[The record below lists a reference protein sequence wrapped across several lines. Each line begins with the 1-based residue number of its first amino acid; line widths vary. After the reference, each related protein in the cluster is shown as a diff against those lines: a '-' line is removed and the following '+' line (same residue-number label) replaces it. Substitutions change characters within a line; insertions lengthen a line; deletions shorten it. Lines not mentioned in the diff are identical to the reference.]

1 MRASR
6 LSWAGAGAAAAAV
19 AIGVGEVTAA
29 LMGGTSIIAAVGTL
43 VIALQPP
50 GGKDLAV
57 QLFGDNDKLALEVGA
72 ALGGIMVGAILGLLS
87 RRDVRIGIV
96 GFVLFGAAAFYLVQS
111 DPLSGVFPAAL
122 SALAAAAGGSV
133 MLTWLT
139 SSLRERSVART
150 IPQTPLV
157 AEGDLLSTRT
167 ASTTTPVVSSGALDR
182 RGFLALSAMF
192 VAVGGVLA
200 FLGRYLTSQ
209 LPAVVADPSSI
220 PAPRVSVPPVSG
232 VTDFGVDGL
241 TPIVVPNDE
250 FYRID
255 TRLDVPRIDSTTWS
269 LRVHGMVD
277 REVTLTY
284 EQLLAMPLVE
294 RMVTIA
300 CVSNPVGG
308 RLVGN
313 AKWTGVPLTTV
324 LEMAGVSPAATQ
336 LVGRSF
342 DGWTA
347 GFPTAHLAGAGSESL
362 IAVAMNGVPL
372 PPGHG
377 FPARLIVPGLYGYV
391 SATKWITEIELTTL
405 EAFDAY
411 WVPLGWSKLG
421 PILTQSRIE
430 LPRPG
435 ANPTAGRVEFAG
447 VAWAPTRGISKV
459 ELVLDPAPDGAGT
472 WHQAEL
478 STPLST
484 AAWVQWRVTL
494 DVPAGQH
501 LVAVR
506 ATDGTGETQ
515 TSERSAPAPDGARG
529 YHNLHFTAS

>member
-1 MRASR
+1 MKS
-6 LSWAGAGAAAAAV
+6 SWSNWAGAGAAAAAV
-19 AIGVGEVTAA
+19 AVGVGEVTAA
-29 LMGGTSIIAAVGTL
+29 LLGGTSIIAAVGAL

-57 QLFGDNDKLALEVGA
+57 QLFGTNDKLALEIGAAIGGIIVGA
-72 ALGGIMVGAILGLLS
+72 VLGLLS
-87 RRDVRIGIV
+87 RRDVRIGIL
-96 GFVLFGAAAFYLVQS
+96 GFVAFGAFAYYLLQS
-111 DPLSGVFPAAL
+111 DPLSGAL
-122 SALAAAAGGSV
+122 PALASSAAAIGGGSL
-133 MLTWLT
+133 MLTWLA
-139 SSLRERSVART
+139 SSLRAPSVA
-150 IPQTPLV
+150 
-157 AEGDLLSTRT
+157 
-167 ASTTTPVVSSGALDR
+167 ASTANPAAPRPAARSTNPIDR

-200 FLGRYLTSQ
+200 FIGRYLTSQ
-209 LPAVVADPSSI
+209 VPAVIADPGSI
-220 PAPRVSVPPVSG
+220 PLPRETIAPVTG
-232 VTDFGVDGL
+232 TTDFGVEGL
-241 TPIVVPNDE
+241 TPIVVPNDD

-269 LRVHGMVD
+269 LRVHGMVE

-284 EQLLAMPLVE
+284 DELLRMPLVE
-294 RMVTIA
+294 RYVTIA

-313 AKWTGVPLTTV
+313 AKWTGVRLTSV
-324 LEMAGVSPAATQ
+324 LEQAGVRPEATQ

-347 GFPTAHLAGAGSESL
+347 GFPTEHLRGAGSEAL

-391 SATKWITEIELTTL
+391 SATKWITEIEMTTL
-405 EAFDAY
+405 EAFNAY

-435 ANPTAGRVEFAG
+435 QQLAAGQLQFAG

-459 ELVLDPAPDGAGT
+459 EIIVDPTPDGAGT

-478 STPLST
+478 SQPLSSAT
-484 AAWVQWRVTL
+484 WVQWRVVL
-494 DVPAGQH
+494 DVPPGEH
-501 LVAVR
+501 RVAVR

-515 TSERSAPAPDGARG
+515 TSDITPPPPDGARG
-529 YHNLHFTAS
+529 YHQVSFRTG

>member
-1 MRASR
+1 MKSGRWH
-6 LSWAGAGAAAAAV
+6 WAGAGAAAGAV
-19 AIGVGEVTAA
+19 AIGVGEITAA
-29 LMGGTSIIAAVGTL
+29 LLGGTSIIAAVGTL

-57 QLFGDNDKLALEVGA
+57 QLFGTNDKLALEIGA
-72 ALGGIMVGAILGLLS
+72 ALGGILVGALLGVFS
-87 RRDVRIGIV
+87 RKDVRIGVI
-96 GFVLFGAAAFYLVQS
+96 GFVAFGAFAFYLLQS
-111 DPLSGVFPAAL
+111 DPLSGMVPALA
-122 SALAAAAGGSV
+122 SAAAATGAGSV

-139 SSLRERSVART
+139 TSLRRPAATGTAAVAT
-150 IPQTPLV
+150 SAMGEAQLAATPRP
-157 AEGDLLSTRT
+157 SI
-167 ASTTTPVVSSGALDR
+167 DR

-200 FLGRYLTSQ
+200 FIGRYLTSQ
-209 LPAVVADPSSI
+209 VPAVVADPSSI
-220 PAPRVSVPPVSG
+220 PAARQTVAPVAG
-232 VTDFGVDGL
+232 ATDFGVEGL
-241 TPIVVPNDE
+241 TPIVVPNDD

-255 TRLDVPRIDSTTWS
+255 TRLDVPRVDAATWS
-269 LRVHGMVD
+269 LRVHGLVD

-294 RMVTIA
+294 RYVTIA

-324 LEMAGVSPAATQ
+324 LEQAGVKPEASQ

-347 GFPTAHLAGAGSESL
+347 GFPTEHLRGAGSEAL

-372 PPGHG
+372 PPAHG
-377 FPARLIVPGLYGYV
+377 FPARLVVPGLYGYV

-405 EAFDAY
+405 ESFDAY
-411 WVPLGWSKLG
+411 WVPLGWSKIG
-421 PILTQSRIE
+421 PILTQSRVE
-430 LPRPG
+430 LPR
-435 ANPTAGRVEFAG
+435 AGQQLAAGPVQFAG
-447 VAWAPTRGISKV
+447 VAWAPTRGINKV
-459 ELVLDPAPDGAGT
+459 EVIVDPTPEGAGT

-478 STPLST
+478 SQPLSST
-484 AAWVQWRVTL
+484 TWVQWRVTL
-494 DVPAGQH
+494 DVPTGEH
-501 LVAVR
+501 RIAVR

-515 TSERSAPAPDGARG
+515 TSDITPPPPDGARG
-529 YHNLHFTAS
+529 YHQVTFSAR

>member
-1 MRASR
+1 MNASR
-6 LSWAGAGAAAAAV
+6 WQWAGAGAAAGAV
-19 AIGVGEVTAA
+19 AIGVGEVIAA
-29 LMGGTSIIAAVGTL
+29 LLGGTSIIAAVGTL

-57 QLFGDNDKLALEVGA
+57 QLFGTNDKLALEIGAAIGGVLVGA
-72 ALGGIMVGAILGLLS
+72 LLGVVS
-87 RRDVRIGIV
+87 RRDVRIGVI
-96 GFVLFGAAAFYLVQS
+96 GFVLFGAFAYYLLQS
-111 DPLSGVFPAAL
+111 DPLSGML
-122 SALAAAAGGSV
+122 TALASSAAATGAGAL

-139 SSLRERSVART
+139 TSLRRPAVAVTTSLAGDGSVVSPASVAANPS
-150 IPQTPLV
+150 I
-157 AEGDLLSTRT
+157 
-167 ASTTTPVVSSGALDR
+167 DR

-200 FLGRYLTSQ
+200 FIGRYLTSQ
-209 LPAVVADPSSI
+209 VPAVVADPGSI
-220 PAPRVSVPPVSG
+220 PVPRETLAPAG
-232 VTDFGVDGL
+232 GATDFGVEGL
-241 TPIVVPNDE
+241 TPIVVPNDD

-255 TRLDVPRIDSTTWS
+255 TRLDVPRVDAATWS
-269 LRVHGMVD
+269 LRVHGLVD
-277 REVTLTY
+277 RELTLTY
-284 EQLLAMPLVE
+284 NQLLAMPLVE
-294 RMVTIA
+294 RYVTIA

-313 AKWTGVPLTTV
+313 AKWTGVRLTSV
-324 LEMAGVSPAATQ
+324 LEQAGVQPGATQ

-347 GFPTAHLAGAGSESL
+347 GFPTDHLRGAGSEAL

-372 PPGHG
+372 PPQHG

-430 LPRPG
+430 LPRGGQRVP
-435 ANPTAGRVEFAG
+435 AGQVQFAG
-447 VAWAPTRGISKV
+447 VAWAPTRAVNKV
-459 ELVLDPAPDGAGT
+459 EVILDPTPDGAGT

-478 STPLST
+478 SQPLSSAT
-484 AAWVQWRVTL
+484 WVQWRLTM
-494 DVPAGQH
+494 DVAAGEH
-501 LVAVR
+501 RIAVR

-515 TSERSAPAPDGARG
+515 TSDITPPPPDGARG
-529 YHNLHFTAS
+529 YHQVSFSAG

>member
-1 MRASR
+1 MQSSR
-6 LSWAGAGAAAAAV
+6 WQWAGAGAAAAAV
-19 AIGVGEVTAA
+19 AIGVGEIAAA
-29 LMGGTSIIAAVGTL
+29 LLGGTSIIAAVGTL

-57 QLFGDNDKLALEVGA
+57 QLFGTNDKLALEIGAAIGGILVGA
-72 ALGGIMVGAILGLLS
+72 GLGLLS
-87 RRDVRIGIV
+87 RRDVRLGV
-96 GFVLFGAAAFYLVQS
+96 LGFVAFGGFAFYLLQH
-111 DPLSGVFPAAL
+111 DPLSGMVPALA
-122 SALAAAAGGSV
+122 SAAAATAGGSL
-133 MLTWLT
+133 MLRWLT
-139 SSLRERSVART
+139 SSLRRPSVALT
-150 IPQTPLV
+150 ATGNVEQPL
-157 AEGDLLSTRT
+157 GPP
-167 ASTTTPVVSSGALDR
+167 STTPSIDR

-192 VAVGGVLA
+192 VVIGGVLA
-200 FLGRYLTSQ
+200 FIGRYLTSQ

-220 PAPRVSVPPVSG
+220 PAPRETVSPVAG
-232 VTDFGVDGL
+232 ATDFDVDGL
-241 TPIVVPNDE
+241 TPIVVPNDD

-255 TRLDVPRIDSTTWS
+255 TRLDVPRIDAATWS
-269 LRVHGMVD
+269 LRVHGLVD

-284 EQLLAMPLVE
+284 DDLLRMPLIE
-294 RMVTIA
+294 RYVTIA

-313 AKWTGVPLTTV
+313 AKWTGVRLVSV
-324 LEMAGVSPAATQ
+324 LEQAGVKAEASQ

-347 GFPTAHLAGAGSESL
+347 GFPTEHLRGAGSESL

-405 EAFDAY
+405 DAFNAY

-435 ANPTAGRVEFAG
+435 HRFAPGQVQFAG

-459 ELVLDPAPDGAGT
+459 EVILDPPPDGAGT

-478 STPLST
+478 SQPLSSAT
-484 AAWVQWRVTL
+484 WVQWRVTL
-494 DVPAGQH
+494 DVPSGQH

-515 TSERSAPAPDGARG
+515 TADITPPPPDGARG
-529 YHNLHFTAS
+529 YHQVRFSAS